1 MKKMDYQVERR
12 NSATEISMSNLKW
25 NALNQL
31 TSQPDLCRRYTDDI
45 FLIIKMMESM
55 QRRYSKPKI
64 TRDHLC

>member
-1 MKKMDYQVERR
+1 MKKIDYQVERR
-12 NSATEISMSNLKW
+12 NAAGEIFMINPKW

-45 FLIIKMMESM
+45 FLIIKMMEST

-64 TRDHLC
+64 TRDHFC